1 MTDLVTAE
9 GCGAYRRDLEQDGR
23 RKGRFSP
30 SLASTSP
37 QPGAPAHSGDPDSVL
52 GNVAQLGHAL
62 ERNQDAAL
70 VMDATTM
77 TPYTDKK
84 TLSKERKKK
93 IVQGSAP
100 DDHEDKQQTHNMS
113 M

>member
-1 MTDLVTAE
+1 MWGNTDDPRTGWGEERA
-9 GCGAYRRDLEQDGR
+9 AYL
-23 RKGRFSP
+23 SP
-30 SLASTSP
+30 TLAPAAS

-52 GNVAQLGHAL
+52 GSVAQLGHAL
-62 ERNQDAAL
+62 ERNQDAAP

-93 IVQGSAP
+93 IAAGQKE
-100 DDHEDKQQTHNMS
+100 DDRSEHDLEMKM
-113 M
+113 